1 MHKIVFLYKFL
12 FVLTAK
18 NAERPPIPKA
28 GEYIWV
34 DTKEGGYWRRR
45 RGSVKKAKLNR
56 ALKESSSFMKQS
68 APAAT
73 LIIKKLRPYMRELMS
88 GRLHARISGKL
99 RSNLQSTGRL
109 SLKCLNGLDFQPEY
123 PFSGLLG
130 VDIDIEQ
137 TRHELTV
144 TIPITTFT
152 IERLN
157 TLITNYYFEL
167 ILLYGDVS
175 VENGLRTE
183 STDSAVYV
191 IKTDYKND
199 CRLSIVLPERPWIAL
214 LKINTI
220 EGNEAA
226 ASPKYYGLKVIAGGS

>member
-1 MHKIVFLYKFL
+1 M
-12 FVLTAK
+12 LTPK
-18 NAERPPIPKA
+18 NAEQPSIPKP
-28 GEYIWV
+28 GSYIWV
-34 DTKEGGYWRRR
+34 DTREGGYWRRK

-56 ALKESSSFMKQS
+56 AFKESSRFMQQS
-68 APAAT
+68 APAASR
-73 LIIKKLRPYMRELMS
+73 IIKKLQPFTQELVK
-88 GRLHARISGKL
+88 GRIHARISGKL
-99 RSNLQSTGRL
+99 RAGLQATGKMTL
-109 SLKCLNGLDFQPEY
+109 DCLNGLDFQPEQ

-130 VDIDIEQ
+130 VDIDIAQ
-137 TRHELTV
+137 TKHELKV
-144 TIPITTFT
+144 TIPATRFT
-152 IERLN
+152 INRLN

-167 ILLYGDVS
+167 ILLYGDIS
-175 VENGLRTE
+175 AENGLRTE